1 MVMYVV
7 TALVFLG
14 IFANYFLGHKLYKE
28 PSNEGYFSNV
38 NHYNTINRK
47 DIMASPKY
55 VGILSILLGL
65 FIGMYMVLCD
75 LVKMNTALKCST
87 IAILFVLYLVEIT
100 RKITLTDDCL
110 EMGKFFAPTKKIALN
125 DIDGMFVYSYNK
137 KFLNK
142 RAFTTKLVVAAGA
155 KKYKFTLSSIDVK
168 AVTNMMKENFGITEN
183 KIFVAKK

>member
-7 TALVFLG
+7 TALVFIG
-14 IFANYFLGHKLYKE
+14 IFANYFLGYKLYKV
-28 PSNEGYFSNV
+28 PSNKGYFSNV

-55 VGILSILLGL
+55 VGGLSILLGL
-65 FIGMYMVLCD
+65 FLGVYIVLCD
-75 LVKMNTALKCST
+75 LVQMNTFLKWIT
-87 IAILFVLYLVEIT
+87 VTTLFILYLVEIT
-100 RKITLTDDCL
+100 RKITLTDDYL
-110 EMGKFFAPTKKIALN
+110 ELGKIFSPTKKIALN

-142 RAFTTKLVVAAGA
+142 RAFTTKLVVAAGS

-168 AVTNMMKENFGITEN
+168 AVINMMKDNFGITEN
-183 KIFVAKK
+183 KMFVAKK